1 MLRPV
6 LLAPFPWLAFSE
18 STNKYIRACHICR
31 ITWWFRQQRVY
42 LQCRR
47 PRFDP
52 WVGKIPWW
60 REGQPTLVFLP
71 GEAHGQRSLVDYN
84 QWECKGSDTTE
95 RLALSLHVTHTCT
108 YVCVYMTRVFMYMC
122 HNICLYA
129 YTHTTWEEHK
139 VSLWF
144 WYSKPLH
151 YTSSCSS
158 LGDRHIHSFVL
169 WCYFRSSHTHFQ
181 IKRSSHDLIWCW
193 DQPWEAGRSCV
204 LLAVKWL
211 IPGESTPWSRA
222 QTRTAQPFTVASEYW
237 SAVLLVDSR

>member
-1 MLRPV
+1 MQDYMMV
-6 LLAPFPWLAFSE
+6 QTAKSLLAMQE
-18 STNKYIRACHICR
+18 T
-31 ITWWFRQQRVY
+31 QV
-42 LQCRR
+42 
-47 PRFDP
+47 DP

-84 QWECKGSDTTE
+84 QWGCKGSDTTE

-108 YVCVYMTRVFMYMC
+108 YVCMYMTHVFMYMC
-122 HNICLYA
+122 HNICLYG

-181 IKRSSHDLIWCW
+181 IKQSSHDLIWCW
-193 DQPWEAGRSCV
+193 VISALRGWKILRSFSSGVTYPRWVHPLEQSSDQTCTALHCCFRISKCCAACGQQVNSRSLGWAG
-204 LLAVKWL
+204 A
-211 IPGESTPWSRA
+211 
-222 QTRTAQPFTVASEYW
+222 
-237 SAVLLVDSR
+237 